1 MTEQYQ
7 QELKNGAGRFLN
19 LEWSGASAT
28 EVSRSLAAKV
38 LADIPKVWAEK
49 SIQEYGVLNLAVVVP
64 SQLDTYLL
72 TNAEYV
78 VVGDYLREFAEQ
90 LKDAAVIVP

>member
-1 MTEQYQ
+1 
-7 QELKNGAGRFLN
+7 
-19 LEWSGASAT
+19 
-28 EVSRSLAAKV
+28 
-38 LADIPKVWAEK
+38 
-49 SIQEYGVLNLAVVVP
+49 LAVVVP

-90 LKDAAVIVP
+90 LKDAARELQGDSVVGVFKDKETGNTLGCPTSA